1 MRVSFN
7 LSILGY
13 ADRVDE
19 PATRSRQAKNHRSKG
34 EQTRQAVL
42 RAAIQRF
49 GRDGYRATSVADIA
63 RDAGVGGSVPYT
75 YFADKADLFTA
86 ALDEDTAGVML
97 EGLAHVTDDPDD
109 TAWRAQLVFTLV
121 EATDA
126 HPLARRVLSGLEP
139 EVTNRVVDLPALAE
153 LSKAVGERLRE
164 GQLRGDVRRDI
175 DPVSVG
181 GGAVAIIVSLMMSVL
196 QLGEA
201 GTRVYSD
208 DVLAVFEAA
217 LEPPG

>member
-1 MRVSFN
+1 MVRPSVGN
-7 LSILGY
+7 PL
-13 ADRVDE
+13 
-19 PATRSRQAKNHRSKG
+19 TKG
-34 EQTRQAVL
+34 EQTREAVL
-42 RAAIQRF
+42 LAAIERF

-86 ALDEDTAGVML
+86 ALDEDTAGVLL
-97 EGLAHVTDDPDD
+97 EGLAHVTDDPGD

-121 EATDA
+121 GATGS

-139 EVTNRVVDLPALAE
+139 DVTNRVVELPALAE
-153 LSKAVGERLRE
+153 LSKAVADRLRA
-164 GQLRGDVRRDI
+164 GQLDGTVRTDI
-175 DPVSVG
+175 DPGAVG
-181 GGAVAIIVSLMMSVL
+181 NGTVAIIVSLMMSVL